1 MSGSLVLLGQLL
13 GTSFATG
20 LNLYATVA
28 ALGLAVRLGWIPAVP
43 PEVAGLGNWL
53 VIATAALLFLVE
65 FFVDKIRYVDSIWD
79 TIHTFIR
86 PPAAALLGAALLGGL
101 PIEARI
107 GGAVLAG
114 AAAFIA
120 HGTKAGLRLAI
131 HASSLGRAGP
141 VISIAED
148 ILAIGLAILAI
159 RYPAAAL
166 VLAAGWLVVAIPVG
180 PRLWRAFVLG
190 IRALRARG
198 HRFIAPGRWRERDEL
213 PARMRALLGPAD
225 LGAATARATRAAI
238 TGLDGLGAY
247 RNGWLVITS
256 DGPVFLYR
264 TLLRPRVA
272 PLPRAAAARVH
283 HGVLTDVVELDLPG
297 RRCTLYLLK
306 DGPPV
311 ELAIADLVTTSPA
324 SS

>member
-1 MSGSLVLLGQLL
+1 MSGWLIPLGQLL
-13 GTSFATG
+13 GISFATG

-28 ALGLAVRLGWIPAVP
+28 AIGLAARLGWIPALP
-43 PEVAGLGNWL
+43 PELAGLGNWL
-53 VIATAALLFLVE
+53 LVATATLLFLVE

-79 TIHTFIR
+79 TLHTFIR
-86 PPAAALLGAALLGGL
+86 PPAAALLGMGLLGGL

-107 GGAVLAG
+107 GGATLAG

-141 VISIAED
+141 AISVAED
-148 ILAIGLAILAI
+148 ALAIGLAILAI

-166 VLAAGWLVVAIPVG
+166 VLAGGWIGVAVLVG

-190 IRALRARG
+190 IRALHARG

-213 PARMRALLGPAD
+213 PARMRSLLAPPDLAAPAP
-225 LGAATARATRAAI
+225 RATRAAVS
-238 TGLDGLGAY
+238 GLDGLGAY
-247 RNGWLVITS
+247 RNGWLVVTA

-272 PLPRAAAARVH
+272 PLPRAAVARVRS
-283 HGVLTDVVELDLPG
+283 GVLTDVVELDTPG

-306 DGPPV
+306 DGPPL
-311 ELAIADLVTTSPA
+311 ELAIADLNTTAP
-324 SS
+324 

>member
-28 ALGLAVRLGWIPAVP
+28 ALGLAARLGWIPALP
-43 PEVAGLGNWL
+43 PELAGLGNWL
-53 VIATAALLFLVE
+53 IIATAALLFLVE
-65 FFVDKIRYVDSIWD
+65 FLVDKIRYVDSIWD
-79 TIHTFIR
+79 TLHTFIR
-86 PPAAALLGAALLGGL
+86 PPAAALLGAALLGAL

-114 AAAFIA
+114 ASAFVA

-131 HASSLGRAGP
+131 HASSLDRAGP
-141 VISIAED
+141 AISVAED

-166 VLAAGWLVVAIPVG
+166 ALAAGWLVLATLVG

-198 HRFIAPGRWRERDEL
+198 HRLIAPGRWRERDEL
-213 PARMRALLGPAD
+213 PARMRALLAPAD
-225 LGAATARATRAAI
+225 LGAAPARATRAAI
-238 TGLDGLGAY
+238 SGLDGLGAY
-247 RNGWLVITS
+247 RNGWLVITA

-272 PLPRAAAARVH
+272 PLPRAAAARVRN
-283 HGVLTDVVELDLPG
+283 GVLTDVVELDLPG

-306 DGPPV
+306 DGPPT
-311 ELAIADLVTTSPA
+311 ELAIADLITA

>member
-28 ALGLAVRLGWIPAVP
+28 ALGLAARFGWIPALP
-43 PEVAGLGNWL
+43 PELAGLTNPL
-53 VIATAALLFLVE
+53 VIATATLLFLIE
-65 FFVDKIRYVDSIWD
+65 FLVDKIRYVDSIWD
-79 TIHTFIR
+79 TLHTFIR

-107 GGAVLAG
+107 VGATLAG
-114 AAAFIA
+114 AAAFVA

-131 HASSLGRAGP
+131 HASTLGRAGP
-141 VISIAED
+141 AISLAED
-148 ILAIGLAILAI
+148 VIAIGLAVLAI

-166 VLAAGWLVVAIPVG
+166 TLAAGWLVLASIFG

-190 IRALRARG
+190 IRALLARG
-198 HRFIAPGRWRERDEL
+198 RRFLGPGRWREHDEL
-213 PARMRALLGPAD
+213 PTRMRALLGPTH
-225 LGAATARATRAAI
+225 LGAAPARATRAAI
-238 TGLDGLGAY
+238 SGLDGLGAY
-247 RNGWLVITS
+247 RNGWLVVTA
-256 DGPVFLYR
+256 DGPVFVYR

-283 HGVLTDVVELDLPG
+283 NGVLADVVELDSPG

-306 DGPPV
+306 DGPPT
-311 ELAIADLVTTSPA
+311 ELAIADLVTA